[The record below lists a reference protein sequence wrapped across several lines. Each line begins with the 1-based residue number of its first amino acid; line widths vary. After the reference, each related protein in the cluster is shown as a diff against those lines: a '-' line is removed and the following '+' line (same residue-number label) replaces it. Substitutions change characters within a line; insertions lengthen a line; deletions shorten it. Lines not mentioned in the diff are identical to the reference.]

1 MGAYSQVPTAWQMPL
16 YSSRFPKGKRQYLGK
31 QEVVGGDPTNLFPLL
46 WLARLSSVLFL
57 GGVAPETSHQQTRDL
72 FGSFQVQPRAPTEH
86 LSRGSGN
93 GLEKNRMMVANKS
106 QNCLTPQNSFFQ
118 YCQQHVMKGAPLWC
132 WHGTHCPPGPEH
144 DWTGKV
150 FSSPYT
156 EMEWLFFF
164 VFGGAGTWQKQQC
177 SLNLWWKNVKEN
189 LRKSKVKIHLN
200 CNMCG

>member
-1 MGAYSQVPTAWQMPL
+1 MEILRTCSHFFGLPGCPLCFSWVEWHLKLPT
-16 YSSRFPKGKRQYLGK
+16 SKR
-31 QEVVGGDPTNLFPLL
+31 EIC
-46 WLARLSSVLFL
+46 S
-57 GGVAPETSHQQTRDL
+57 
-72 FGSFQVQPRAPTEH
+72 GSFQVQPRAPTEH

-118 YCQQHVMKGAPLWC
+118 YCQQHGMKGAPLWC

-150 FSSPYT
+150 FSPPYT